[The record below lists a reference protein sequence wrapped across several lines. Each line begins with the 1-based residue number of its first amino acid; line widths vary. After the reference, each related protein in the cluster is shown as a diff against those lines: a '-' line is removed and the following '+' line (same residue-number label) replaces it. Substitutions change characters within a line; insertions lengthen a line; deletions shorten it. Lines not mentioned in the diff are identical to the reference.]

1 MSREMLQ
8 QSAAGHPVDEEHLA
22 GQCQRYRS
30 LVIGSC
36 TDTNSRTTVAGLPF
50 PRVGTVDWL
59 CVNCL
64 LHEQS
69 AVPKSLLI
77 WLVVGMCAAS
87 PSVKC
92 SEHVDVCAMTPLSGY
107 DADLVKCCG
116 QRELWPSDEYVI
128 YICLKSH
135 YFGKT

>member
-1 MSREMLQ
+1 MSTEMLP
-8 QSAAGHPVDEEHLA
+8 QSAAGHPVDEEDLD
-22 GQCQRYRS
+22 GQCQRYRP
-30 LVIGSC
+30 LVIGSW
-36 TDTNSRTTVAGLPF
+36 TDTNSRITVAGLPF
-50 PRVGTVDWL
+50 SLVGTVHWL
-59 CVNCL
+59 SVNCL

-77 WLVVGMCAAS
+77 WLVVGTCAAS

-92 SEHVDVCAMTPLSGY
+92 SENVGACAMTPLSGY

-116 QRELWPSDEYVI
+116 KRELWPSDEYVI

-135 YFGKT
+135 YFGMT